1 MKELKGDYMKRIMA
15 ALFAVLMLTAGAALA
30 DKAPVKMDVPPQAI
44 QTQAEGELEMYDI
57 EFPEDMP
64 LAARNFVLTARAEFE
79 KHPFEKLPKA
89 NEYTQWYYRDKRE
102 IGWCSVF
109 QIYCAYH
116 SGVQLIKYKQD
127 VTVADGDVISPM
139 EGRVGNVYY
148 AFEQHG
154 RWQQADKMEAI
165 PKPGYIIIYGVR
177 GSTPYTHV
185 GIVETVKELGDGR
198 YELTTVEGNINSTIK
213 RMNYIYDATPA
224 EKYRNM
230 SEIPENEIT
239 RENCQYTVHKKDWY
253 ITGFGNTW

>member
-1 MKELKGDYMKRIMA
+1 MKKII
-15 ALFAVLMLTAGAALA
+15 AVLLLALLGMIGACAYA
-30 DKAPVKMDVPPQAI
+30 APVDLAVPPQAI
-44 QTQAEGELEMYDI
+44 ETQAEGELESYGLT
-57 EFPEDMP
+57 FPEDMP

-89 NEYTQWYYRDKRE
+89 NEYTKWYYRDKRE

-127 VTVADGDVISPM
+127 VTVAEGDVVSAM

-148 AFEQHG
+148 AFDQQG

-177 GSTPYTHV
+177 ASTPYTHV

-198 YELTTVEGNINSTIK
+198 YELTTVEGNINSSIK
-213 RMNYIYDATPA
+213 RMNYIYDATP
-224 EKYRNM
+224 EKKYYNM
-230 SEIPENEIT
+230 SELPEGEIT

>member
-1 MKELKGDYMKRIMA
+1 MKKKLLIALA
-15 ALFAVLMLTAGAALA
+15 ALLLLASCALA
-30 DKAPVKMDVPPQAI
+30 APVDLKVPPEAI
-44 QTQAEGELEMYDI
+44 PTQEEGALETYGLT
-57 EFPEDMP
+57 FPQEMP

-89 NEYTQWYYRDKRE
+89 NEYTHWYYEDERE

-116 SGVQLIKYKQD
+116 SGVQLIKHKQD
-127 VTVADGDVISPM
+127 VSVGEGEVISAM

-148 AFEQHG
+148 VFDAHG

-198 YELTTVEGNINSTIK
+198 YELTTVEGNINSSIK
-213 RMNYIYDATPA
+213 RMNYIYDATPGK
-224 EKYRNM
+224 KYYNM
-230 SEIPENEIT
+230 SEIPEGEIT